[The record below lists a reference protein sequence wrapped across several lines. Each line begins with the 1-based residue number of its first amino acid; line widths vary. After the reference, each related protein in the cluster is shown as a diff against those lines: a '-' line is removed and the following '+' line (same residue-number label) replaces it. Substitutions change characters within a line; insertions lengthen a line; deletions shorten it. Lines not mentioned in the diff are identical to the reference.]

1 MSFTMLESS
10 VEKKPE
16 SVVELFYLVRE
27 TVSASLEEKGIS
39 LISDCRIN
47 TLPMDMDL
55 MRSALVNLIENSR
68 RASNAVS
75 VIELLAYDNL
85 IEVKDHGSGIPQAD
99 VARVTDPF
107 YMVDKSRSKKNGGI
121 GLGLALVKRIVE
133 THGITIEIS
142 SEINTGTSVKLI
154 WDNIDN

>member
-1 MSFTMLESS
+1 M
-10 VEKKPE
+10 
-16 SVVELFYLVRE
+16 ELFYLVRE

-107 YMVDKSRSKKNGGI
+107 YMVDKSRSKKME
-121 GLGLALVKRIVE
+121 A
-133 THGITIEIS
+133 
-142 SEINTGTSVKLI
+142 
-154 WDNIDN
+154 

>member
-68 RASNAVS
+68 R
-75 VIELLAYDNL
+75 LATRFP
-85 IEVKDHGSGIPQAD
+85 S
-99 VARVTDPF
+99 
-107 YMVDKSRSKKNGGI
+107 
-121 GLGLALVKRIVE
+121 
-133 THGITIEIS
+133 
-142 SEINTGTSVKLI
+142 
-154 WDNIDN
+154 